1 LTGKDMLNMQKI
13 VGVVIVSLCLM
24 VIPNAFSIDSGNAYA
39 ARGDDKP
46 SQKPKK
52 TRRVPTMSERV
63 YKKLGEA
70 NEAMELKNYPLAL
83 EITSDVLNSRR
94 TNENEKGQIH
104 NVRGFIFF
112 TMENYEDA
120 IREYEIVVAQGD
132 KIPEGLETTTLY
144 TLAQLNF
151 VNGHHEKAI
160 YYMETWLAKALNP
173 GADPYI
179 FMGQVYYE
187 MKNFPKAVTQIEKGI
202 TVAQERGQDVR
213 ENWWQL
219 LQYLHYEQENF
230 PKVLEILEILVTD
243 FPKRA
248 YWIQYAGILGQQGFE
263 KDQMS
268 AMESAHVLNFF
279 NKEQDCLNFTGL
291 LMQEEAPWRA
301 AHYLSK
307 CIESGQVE
315 QSSKNMQFLGQA
327 WQMSAETAKAIEAYE
342 VAAQKADDGK
352 IYDRLSSVYL
362 DDDQNKKCIESAER
376 AIDKGGLKRIQST
389 YIVLGMCQF
398 NVDRLTAAR
407 KSFAECRKVAQRAKD
422 KTSRVSC
429 GQWITYIDREKI
441 RRDALAIDG

>member
-1 LTGKDMLNMQKI
+1 MQILQKI
-13 VGVVIVSLCLM
+13 VGVVVVSLC
-24 VIPNAFSIDSGNAYA
+24 FSFMPLPGSTGSGNIFAEES
-39 ARGDDKP
+39 GKPP
-46 SQKPKK
+46 SQRPTK

-63 YKKLGEA
+63 FKTLGEA
-70 NEAMELKNYPLAL
+70 NEAMELKDYALAL
-83 EITSDVLNSRR
+83 ELTTDLLNSRR
-94 TNENEKGQIH
+94 TNENEMGQIH
-104 NVRGFIFF
+104 NVRGFIYF
-112 TMENYEDA
+112 TMEKYEEA
-120 IREYEIVVAQGD
+120 IREYEIVVAQGE

-160 YYMETWLAKALNP
+160 YYMETWLTKALNP

-187 MKNFPKAVTQIEKGI
+187 MKNFPKAILQIEKGI
-202 TVAQERGQDVR
+202 AVAQERGQDVR

-279 NKEQDCLNFTGL
+279 DKEQDCLNFTGL
-291 LMQEEAPWRA
+291 LMQEEVPWRA
-301 AHYLSK
+301 AHYLNK
-307 CIESGQVE
+307 CIDSGQVE
-315 QSSKNMQFLGQA
+315 QTAKNMQFLGQA
-327 WQMSAETAKAIEAYE
+327 WQMSAETEKAIVAYE
-342 VAAQKADDGK
+342 VAAKKADDGT
-352 IYDRLSSVYL
+352 IYDRLASVYL
-362 DDDQNKKCIESAER
+362 DDDQNAKCVESAEK
-376 AIDKGGLKRIQST
+376 AISKGGLNRIQST

-407 KSFAECRKVAQRAKD
+407 KSFAECRKVAQREKD
-422 KTSRVSC
+422 KTSRLSC
-429 GQWITYIDREKI
+429 GQWITYIDKEKI
-441 RRDALAIDG
+441 RREALAADG